1 MEQQLTHELLRS
13 LKEKGYTML
22 VGEGQADWDEY
33 VYTPVD
39 WDVEAFLNETMTTNF
54 DEHAIDIIDELLKMD
69 VQFLHMHRV
78 ILE

>member
-33 VYTPVD
+33 VYTPVA
-39 WDVEAFLNETMTTNF
+39 WDVDAFLNDTMKYSF
-54 DEHAIDIIDELLKMD
+54 DDHAIDIIDEMLKLD
-69 VQFLHMHRV
+69 SGLYYMHRV
-78 ILE
+78 IL